1 MIERKHTTSQ
11 QQLRTMALRA
21 QLLAVDAQAEALRCM
36 DREHTLG
43 VESSLQVNF
52 VRTDVHDFMND
63 VFALVKKSAEVPL
76 EETRGGIAVML
87 ERAKNLK
94 AEADKLRDCG
104 KRGAQFRYST
114 HAPDAAFAPVAD
126 PGCSPPDAGV
136 GAVPPTPQPV
146 PVTTEKLQAKAD
158 FACLRAEVDEYAAF
172 AMQVHALC
180 NLALEYCYTAGADSS
195 RSEGNI

>member
-1 MIERKHTTSQ
+1 MSQQKYNMGQ

-21 QLLAVDAQAEALRCM
+21 QLLALDAQAEALRCM
-36 DREHTLG
+36 DREHSLG
-43 VESSLQVNF
+43 VESSTQVNF
-52 VRTDVHDFMND
+52 VRTDVHDFMDD
-63 VFALVKKSAEVPL
+63 VFALVKKSADVPSD
-76 EETRGGIAVML
+76 ETRGGIAVMVD
-87 ERAKNLK
+87 RAKNLK

-114 HAPDAAFAPVAD
+114 TSPEAASTPVAA
-126 PGCSPPDAGV
+126 PGCSPAEASV
-136 GAVPPTPQPV
+136 GAVPPTPSPV